1 MIYVLGKPVGF
12 MGRTFKW
19 SVALEITAVVVGIAT
34 LVAALIVVSSL
45 PETVPVHFG
54 DNGAPDRWGSRF
66 ELLIAPMLGI
76 VIPAFVVGSVGWYSA
91 GKRLHPWVLE
101 QKRVYAATAGLFGA
115 VVCAGGTLFSFQLV
129 CSYLQGKPLFG
140 ESDFSIVMDA
150 IIVVALLAFSV
161 FLVIWGKQL
170 RRGKWGR
177 TIAGLQHAS
186 DEELQNKD
194 RLASTRMFG
203 MLMFF
208 LAALV
213 ALAAVAIAA
222 LP

>member
-1 MIYVLGKPVGF
+1 
-12 MGRTFKW
+12 MGEKFKW
-19 SVALEITAVVVGIAT
+19 SVALEVATAVIGIAT
-34 LVAALIVVSSL
+34 LIAALIAVVGL

-54 DNGAPDRWGSRF
+54 DSGAPDRWGSRF
-66 ELLIAPMLGI
+66 ELLLMPMFG
-76 VIPAFVVGSVGWYSA
+76 VIFPALVVGSVGWYSA
-91 GKRLHPWVLE
+91 GKQLHPWVLE
-101 QKRVYAATAGLFGA
+101 QKRAYAATVGLLGA
-115 VVCAGGTLFSFQLV
+115 AVCASGTWFSFRLV
-129 CSYLQGKPLFG
+129 ASYLQGQSLLG
-140 ESDFSIVMDA
+140 ESDFSMVINVIVA
-150 IIVVALLAFSV
+150 AFLLVFSAM
-161 FLVIWGKQL
+161 LVIWGIQL

-186 DEELQNKD
+186 NEELQAKD

-213 ALAAVAIAA
+213 ALAAVAVAV

>member
-1 MIYVLGKPVGF
+1 
-12 MGRTFKW
+12 MGEKFKW
-19 SVALEITAVVVGIAT
+19 SVVLEVATAVVGIAT
-34 LVAALIVVSSL
+34 LIAAIVAVAGLS
-45 PETVPVHFG
+45 ETVPVHFG

-76 VIPAFVVGSVGWYSA
+76 VIPVLVVGSVSWYSS
-91 GKRLHPWVLE
+91 GKQLHPWVLE
-101 QKRVYAATAGLFGA
+101 QKSAYAAMAALFGA
-115 VVCAGGTLFSFQLV
+115 IVCAGGTWFSFQLV
-129 CSYLQGKPLFG
+129 CSYLQGEPLIG

-150 IIVVALLAFSV
+150 IIAAALLAFSV
-161 FLVIWGKQL
+161 FLVIWGIQL

-194 RLASTRMFG
+194 RFASIRMFG
-203 MLMFF
+203 MLMLF

-213 ALAAVAIAA
+213 ALAAVAIVA

>member
-1 MIYVLGKPVGF
+1 M
-12 MGRTFKW
+12 
-19 SVALEITAVVVGIAT
+19 
-34 LVAALIVVSSL
+34 
-45 PETVPVHFG
+45 HFG
-54 DNGAPDRWGSRF
+54 DSGSPDRWGSRF
-66 ELLIAPMLGI
+66 ELLITPMLGI
-76 VIPAFVVGSVGWYSA
+76 VIPAFVVGSVGWCPA

-101 QKRVYAATAGLFGA
+101 QKRAYAATAGLFGA

-140 ESDFSIVMDA
+140 ESDFSIAMDA
-150 IIVVALLAFSV
+150 IVAAALLAFSV
-161 FLVIWGKQL
+161 FLVIWGIQL

-194 RLASTRMFG
+194 RFASIRMFG
-203 MLMFF
+203 MLMLF

-213 ALAAVAIAA
+213 ALAAVAIVA